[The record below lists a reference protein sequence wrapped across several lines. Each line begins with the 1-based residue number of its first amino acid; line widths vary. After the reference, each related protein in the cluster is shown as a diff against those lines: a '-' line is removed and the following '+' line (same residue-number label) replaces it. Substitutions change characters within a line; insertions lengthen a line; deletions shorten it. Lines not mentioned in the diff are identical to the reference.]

1 MSTLEKITHTYDV
14 NLVWD
19 VEQEQALLRA
29 GNRMP
34 ILVSA
39 PPEFNGSDTVWSPEH
54 LILAS
59 LTSCYVTTFMYFA
72 KLLKVKVR
80 DLKVSGK
87 VEIEKEGKGMFE
99 ATRFILHP
107 SIDFQNDPG
116 AHIVENLL
124 DKAKRYCIVSNSV
137 KGEVIVEPSVRL
149 N

>member
-14 NLVWD
+14 NLAWD
-19 VEQEQALLRA
+19 VEQDQALLRA

-39 PPEFNGSDTVWSPEH
+39 PPEFHGSDSVWSPEH

-59 LTSCYVTTFMYFA
+59 IASCYVTTFMYFA

-80 DLKVSGK
+80 DLKVTAK
-87 VEIEKEGKGMFE
+87 VDIEKEGKGMFE
-99 ATRFILHP
+99 ATKFIIQP
-107 SIDFQNDPG
+107 TIDFHNDPG
-116 AHIVENLL
+116 SHIVENLL

-137 KGEVIVEPSVRL
+137 KGEVVITPTIRI

>member
-1 MSTLEKITHTYDV
+1 MDTLEKITHTYDV

-19 VEQEQALLRA
+19 VELNQAQLRA

-39 PPEFNGSDTVWSPEH
+39 PPEFNGSDLVWSPEH

-59 LTSCYVTTFMYFA
+59 LTSCYVTTFIYFA
-72 KLLKVKVR
+72 QLLKVKIR
-80 DLKVSGK
+80 SLRVSGK
-87 VEIEKEGKGMFE
+87 VDIEKEGKGMFE
-99 ATRFILHP
+99 ATRFILQP
-107 SIDFQNDPG
+107 SIEFHNTPG
-116 AHIVENLL
+116 EHVVENLL

-137 KGEVIVEPSVRL
+137 KGQIIVEPSINL

>member
-1 MSTLEKITHTYDV
+1 MTTIEKITHTYDV
-14 NLVWD
+14 NLAWD
-19 VEQEQALLRA
+19 AEQEQALLRA

-39 PPEFNGSDTVWSPEH
+39 PPEFHGSDAVWSPEH

-59 LTSCYVTTFMYFA
+59 LTSCYVTTLVYFA
-72 KLLKVKVR
+72 KLLKVKFR
-80 DLKVSGK
+80 DLKVSSK

-99 ATRFILHP
+99 AKTFILNP
-107 SIDFQNDPG
+107 SIDFMNDPG
-116 AHIVENLL
+116 AHIIENLL

-137 KGEVIVEPSVRL
+137 KGNVIVEPTIRT